1 MLLML
6 QPEDL
11 RLPSWHC
18 VWVLLKCSARCFRV
32 YEISTPGERQFSKAS
47 CKLSLSRMCT
57 LSRKCL
63 LATSFAC
70 PKLLNLLF
78 LMQRVFA
85 GAGIGMFLKRRTP
98 WRSACET
105 PSAVLP
111 ATPNNRYKLSRQLG
125 DSDEGK
131 NKPKHFNISTRG
143 FHRLSL
149 TSRKL

>member
-6 QPEDL
+6 QPGDL

-57 LSRKCL
+57 LTHKCL

-70 PKLLNLLF
+70 PKLRNLLF

-85 GAGIGMFLKRRTP
+85 GAGISTFLKRRTP
-98 WRSACET
+98 WRSACDWDPLKHPLLCYLQLLT
-105 PSAVLP
+105 T
-111 ATPNNRYKLSRQLG
+111 ATNPPGNLVILMR
-125 DSDEGK
+125 GK
-131 NKPKHFNISTRG
+131 INPNISTSALEDFTG
-143 FHRLSL
+143 SV
-149 TSRKL
+149 